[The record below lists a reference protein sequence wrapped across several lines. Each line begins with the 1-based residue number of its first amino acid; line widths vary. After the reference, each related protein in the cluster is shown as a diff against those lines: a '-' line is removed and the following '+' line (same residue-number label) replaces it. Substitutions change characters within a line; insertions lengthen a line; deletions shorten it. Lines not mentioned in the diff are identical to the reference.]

1 MGRRRGTERERRTRT
16 VRETEYQ
23 EEWGVTEVETGFQT
37 SMWRFLWR
45 ARWSE
50 REKLRSQ
57 SGHWKGLIPVCFR
70 KCLVSSSDRANF
82 HVQPSQVHL

>member
-1 MGRRRGTERERRTRT
+1 MGRRRGTET
-16 VRETEYQ
+16 ETECQ
-23 EEWGVTEVETGFQT
+23 EEGVETGFQT
-37 SMWRFLWR
+37 SMWRFLCR

-82 HVQPSQVHL
+82 HVHPSQVHL

>member
-1 MGRRRGTERERRTRT
+1 MGGRTEREPGR
-16 VRETEYQ
+16 VGSQ
-23 EEWGVTEVETGFQT
+23 AEVGDGGIQT
-37 SMWRFLWR
+37 SMWRFLCR

-82 HVQPSQVHL
+82 HVHPSHVHL

>member
-1 MGRRRGTERERRTRT
+1 MGGRAERESW
-16 VRETEYQ
+16 ES
-23 EEWGVTEVETGFQT
+23 GGHAEVGDGGIQT
-37 SMWRFLWR
+37 SMWRFLCR

-82 HVQPSQVHL
+82 HVHPSHVHL